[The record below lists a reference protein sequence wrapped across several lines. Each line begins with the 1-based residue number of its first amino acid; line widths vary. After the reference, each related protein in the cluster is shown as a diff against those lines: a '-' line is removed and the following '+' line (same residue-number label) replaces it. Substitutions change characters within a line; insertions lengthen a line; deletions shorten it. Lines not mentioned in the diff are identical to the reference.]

1 MSNSPLVDFVQISP
15 NKTVNRKHAI
25 DTITIHCVVGQL
37 SVETIGAM
45 FAKPARRASSNYA
58 VGADGRIGMYV
69 EEKDRSWCSSNA
81 DNDHRA
87 ITIEV
92 ACDQTHP
99 YAVNDL
105 AYFALQDLLVD
116 ICKRNGIEKLL
127 WRGDKSLVG
136 QVEKQNMSV
145 HRWFS
150 AKECPGQW
158 LYERH
163 GEIAAAVNARL
174 GGNEWSKAA
183 RDWAVDAGLI
193 AGYGNGDYGW
203 SDPVTREQLAVILK
217 RYTDKY
223 IKE

>member
-15 NKTVNRKHAI
+15 NKTANRKHTI

-45 FAKPARRASSNYA
+45 FARPERKASSNYA

-69 EEKDRSWCSSNA
+69 DEKDRSWCSSNA
-81 DNDHRA
+81 DNDNRA

-92 ACDQTHP
+92 ACDTAPP
-99 YAVNDL
+99 YAVGDL

-116 ICKRNGIEKLL
+116 ICKRNGIKQLL
-127 WRGDKSLVG
+127 WCADKSLIG
-136 QVEKQNMSV
+136 QVEKQNMTV

-150 AKECPGQW
+150 NKSCPGDW

-163 GEIAAAVNARL
+163 GELAEIVNQRL
-174 GGNEWSKAA
+174 QGPVWSKSG
-183 RDWAVDAGLI
+183 REWAIESGLI
-193 AGYGNGDYGW
+193 DGYGNGEYGW
-203 SDPVTREQLAVILK
+203 QDGVTREQLAVILYRFK
-217 RYTDKY
+217 NLF
-223 IKE
+223 IK